1 MVQEY
6 LREMDIPD
14 VFYERL
20 LKTPS
25 NSIYRLSGQEALSL
39 VVPPSIEEWFI
50 ARCGGSIV
58 DTVEPERE
66 EVLSCWYK
74 EIALASEGKAREFRA
89 RN

>member
-1 MVQEY
+1 MVQKY
-6 LREMDIPD
+6 LREMTYPTSFMRGCSRHPLIRYTG
-14 VFYERL
+14 FLARL
-20 LKTPS
+20 L
-25 NSIYRLSGQEALSL
+25 YL